1 MKRMKKSRGVAVLVI
16 LVLILGALGAYAGII
31 LSSTGAGKNRNIK
44 LGLDLAGGVSITYE
58 AVGDTP
64 TSEEMNDTIYKLQQR
79 IENDL
84 GSESTT
90 TEANVYQVG
99 DDRITVEI
107 PGVTDANA
115 ILEEL
120 GTPGALYFIKQKNA
134 EGNENY
140 SYDTASGTFT
150 LNYDLSELEEN
161 GSIVLTGSEVESAE
175 ATYETDQTT
184 KNQKPVVQI
193 NLNETG
199 TQAFADATTSAYQ
212 NGESIGIYYDGRFV
226 SVPNVNSAI
235 TDGNC
240 VIEGMDDYEEA
251 ESLASYIRIGGLD
264 VELAELQSEVVG
276 AQLGSDALKTSL
288 MAGAIGL
295 GIVIVFLIAM
305 YLLPGFAAALALLL
319 YTELIIS
326 ILYLFDITLT
336 LPGIAG
342 IILSIGMAV
351 DGNVIINTRIK
362 EELNAGQPVD
372 QAIRLGFKKSMS
384 AILDGNITTLIV
396 AVVLLIFGSGTV
408 KGFGYTLAFGIV
420 LSVFTSLVVSRLIV
434 NGFYG
439 VGLKGEGCYAKVSK
453 KARKIFDFVGKKA
466 VFIIIACV
474 CILAGV
480 VSMIANGAS
489 GKGAL
494 NYSIEFIGGVSTT
507 VDMQKDVSI
516 DDFNGQIK
524 SDIESVIGSSDIEGQ
539 KVTGT
544 TQYVIKTPELSQDQI
559 SQLKTLLVDKYGAD
573 AESFEIEKITATVS
587 RELQRDAFISL
598 AIATACMLI
607 YIWIRFRKFKVA
619 ASSVIA
625 LIHDVCIVV
634 AFYALFR
641 LSVGNS
647 FIACILS
654 IVGYSINATII
665 VFDRVRENLTNPLC
679 SYDLKKTINLSIN
692 QTLTRTLFTSLT
704 TFIVVLFLYILG
716 VESMRAFA
724 LPLAVGI
731 IAGTYSSVLI
741 SGNLL
746 YIFTPKAERYDDTAA
761 RSASK
766 LMAKQSASDAAAA
779 AVSGI
784 AAVNET
790 AGQEVKP
797 AKITANPNRKK
808 KKKRK
813 Q

>member
-16 LVLILGALGAYAGII
+16 LALILGALGAYAGII

-140 SYDTASGTFT
+140 SYDTASGTFI

-351 DGNVIINTRIK
+351 DANVIIFARIR
-362 EELNAGQPVD
+362 EEIAAGKNVYSAVD
-372 QAIRLGFKKSMS
+372 EGFRKAMS
-384 AILDGNITTLIV
+384 AIVDGNITTLIAA
-396 AVVLLIFGSGTV
+396 AVLGVLGSGTV
-408 KGFGYTLAFGIV
+408 RGFATTLALGVV
-420 LSVFTSLVVSRLIV
+420 LSMFTALVVTRTIMRSFLAL
-434 NGFYG
+434 
-439 VGLKGEGCYAKVSK
+439 GLKDEKLYGRAKERKTIHFISK
-453 KARKIFDFVGKKA
+453 KTIFFA
-466 VFIIIACV
+466 ISIIA
-474 CILAGV
+474 IGAGI
-480 VSMIANGAS
+480 IAMGMSAASS
-489 GKGAL
+489 GKAL
-494 NYSIEFIGGVSTT
+494 NYSLEFLGGTSTT
-507 VDMQKDVSI
+507 VTLDKDYTIAELDEKVTPIVSEITGDNDIQMQKVS
-516 DDFNGQIK
+516 
-524 SDIESVIGSSDIEGQ
+524 
-539 KVTGT
+539 GT
-544 TQYVIKTPELSQDQI
+544 NQVVIKTRTLELEEREEMNAAMEENFGAKEEEI
-559 SQLKTLLVDKYGAD
+559 SSENISSTISGEMRRQSIVAVLVAAFFMLL
-573 AESFEIEKITATVS
+573 
-587 RELQRDAFISL
+587 
-598 AIATACMLI
+598 
-607 YIWIRFRKFKVA
+607 YIWFRFKDIRFATSAIVA
-619 ASSVIA
+619 
-625 LIHDVCIVV
+625 LLHDVMVV
-634 AFYALFR
+634 LALYACLR
-641 LSVGNS
+641 LSVGS
-647 FIACILS
+647 AFIACMLTVI
-654 IVGYSINATII
+654 GYSVNDTIVI
-665 VFDRVRENLTNPLC
+665 FDRIRENMVRLRNKNDRDELEKLADT
-679 SYDLKKTINLSIN
+679 SIT
-692 QTLTRTLFTSLT
+692 QTLSRSISTSFTTAVTILM
-704 TFIVVLFLYILG
+704 LLILG
-716 VESMRAFA
+716 VSTIKEFA
-724 LPLAVGI
+724 LPLLAGVI
-731 IAGTYSSVLI
+731 TGTYSSICIATELWFIMRIYLKSKNEPQGGRRNRHQPKKQKATKENNGVL
-741 SGNLL
+741 
-746 YIFTPKAERYDDTAA
+746 
-761 RSASK
+761 
-766 LMAKQSASDAAAA
+766 
-779 AVSGI
+779 V
-784 AAVNET
+784 
-790 AGQEVKP
+790 
-797 AKITANPNRKK
+797 
-808 KKKRK
+808 
-813 Q
+813 